1 MDDAGFFKAFNA
13 TTLSTMKTARSKAKR
28 ALEAWENAVQA
39 KGDTVGDFEEKRQ
52 KLEKELSI
60 ARMQTS
66 KWSLL
71 SFVLNPEIQ
80 AFTKQG
86 ESLRQTLKAV
96 WVLNSGNVEV
106 LEYLGDELTK
116 KAKDFVFV

>member
-1 MDDAGFFKAFNA
+1 MALKCPEGKAAGDEMEVNVP
-13 TTLSTMKTARSKAKR
+13 TAAHRSRIKEIASE
-28 ALEAWENAVQA
+28 ALHDLPKPVI
-39 KGDTVGDFEEKRQ
+39 EKRQ
-52 KLEKELSI
+52 KLEKELSM